1 MNVRRLDAFLAAF
14 SLSLWGA
21 CADSATA
28 PEHRIVEGVDM
39 TRLFAPPSEAEVA
52 ALLDE
57 WANRDVQARGIQE
70 VESTTVSLGTTPGT
84 LRIVS
89 HDVGGVRHFGAIL
102 APSGAAARSLPVL
115 VIAHGGDHGVDLSV
129 DALPFLQLAFGDL
142 VDDFVYVAPSF
153 RSERL
158 SFSGRDYVSG
168 GEQSPWDRD
177 VDDALALLNVAL
189 QTTPQADSGRIGVL
203 GFSRGACVAL
213 LMGIRDSRIDL
224 VAEYFGPTDFFG
236 PFVQGA
242 VEQALHGSPPDLPG
256 ADYINETFIQ
266 PLKRGELT
274 IADVRPELLRR
285 SPVYF
290 ARLLPQVQ
298 VHHGTADPIVPVEE
312 AERLIDVMHAL
323 GRTAPEFESYIYPG
337 GVHNPLSFP
346 GAIERTRDF
355 LRRLVGGAALATVR

>member
-1 MNVRRLDAFLAAF
+1 MNVRRLDAFLAAV

-28 PEHRIVEGVDM
+28 PHDRIVEGVNVS
-39 TRLFAPPSEAEVA
+39 RLFAPPSQAEVTA
-52 ALLDE
+52 MLDE
-57 WANRDVQARGIQE
+57 WTNRDVQARGIQE

-242 VEQALHGSPPDLPG
+242 VEQALRGSPPDLPG
-256 ADYINETFIQ
+256 ADYINATFIQ
-266 PLKRGELT
+266 PLKRGELS

-285 SPVYF
+285 SPADGQAGRHRPPAEDDRDAAGRDARPALHGIRAQARSGGRA
-290 ARLLPQVQ
+290 ARLAQGP
-298 VHHGTADPIVPVEE
+298 
-312 AERLIDVMHAL
+312 HARGGQRTHRARHL
-323 GRTAPEFESYIYPG
+323 GR
-337 GVHNPLSFP
+337 
-346 GAIERTRDF
+346 ERAHRRHPDERF
-355 LRRLVGGAALATVR
+355 LRIQP